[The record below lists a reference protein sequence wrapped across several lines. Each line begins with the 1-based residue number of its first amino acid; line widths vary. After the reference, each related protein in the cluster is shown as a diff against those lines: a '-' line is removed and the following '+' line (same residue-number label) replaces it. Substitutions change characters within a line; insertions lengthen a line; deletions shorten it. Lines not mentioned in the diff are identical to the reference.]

1 MNTYFIDNIRFNN
14 YFIAIVMD
22 YNDLDAMY
30 NLMCREKDET
40 TVERYLKDVRSTID
54 VISDISIEIYDYIE
68 NCSDDDTK
76 LKYSRL
82 TDSLDNM
89 QYNLNKIND
98 ELSDDDEPDDFYDDD
113 EPDVFYDD
121 DADFETWEEIN
132 NDMF

>member
-1 MNTYFIDNIRFNN
+1 MNTYFIDNIRLNN
-14 YFIAIVMD
+14 CFIAIVMD

-40 TVERYLKDVRSTID
+40 AVERYLKDVRSIID

-68 NCSDDDTK
+68 NCSDIDTK

-89 QYNLNKIND
+89 QYNLNKINEGTVVD
-98 ELSDDDEPDDFYDDD
+98 EKPDDYDDDDADFYDDD
-113 EPDVFYDD
+113 
-121 DADFETWEEIN
+121 AHFETWEEIN